1 MSRCIFDPVRDD
13 EFPIG
18 CPSTFREPIL
28 VQGKFSYE
36 SFRLLYQAVTYGD
49 VELINGEYWE
59 PPFSDKLPYRAP
71 AFIVAVGGSGMGK
84 TRSVWQCFRYDPQ
97 YIDFKCIRG
106 VDLAQ
111 IIPAKAKKN
120 DEGDGSLQEWMD
132 EMSAVEIL
140 YIDDIGQCPLKGRV
154 IVELWNLIDRRYA
167 NQKRTII
174 STNARR
180 GVDLIE
186 AVNYEDN
193 FRIKTMLRRIRESCM
208 LVDFDKA
215 RAVVVRAGV
224 TKELILPR
232 PEQLGETEEVLRC
245 IPPINS
251 EQPS

>member
-1 MSRCIFDPVRDD
+1 
-13 EFPIG
+13 
-18 CPSTFREPIL
+18 
-28 VQGKFSYE
+28 
-36 SFRLLYQAVTYGD
+36 
-49 VELINGEYWE
+49 
-59 PPFSDKLPYRAP
+59 
-71 AFIVAVGGSGMGK
+71 MGK